1 MPRQKRQKSESGI
14 YHIILRGVNRQ
25 NVFQDQEDY
34 EKFLQVLSD
43 CKAISEFKVYAYCLM
58 SNHIHIIIQESTEK
72 IDLIMKRIGTRYV
85 YWYNIKYKRVGHLF
99 QDRFLSEPIDDES
112 YLLSAI
118 RYIHKNPVKAKIV
131 NVCSDYKYSSYN
143 DFKAHKDFVDYQFVY
158 DIINEKEFENFHNRD
173 DILCHL
179 EIDENPKI
187 RVTDEEAKRIIF
199 KVTGARSVEEY
210 QKLPSNKQTKSLSEF
225 RKKNL
230 SIRQISRL
238 TGLSIGIIRKHF

>member
-112 YLLSAI
+112 YLLSANPFRSTKAVPMTMVLFTDLHRLLSYPI
-118 RYIHKNPVKAKIV
+118 RG
-131 NVCSDYKYSSYN
+131 
-143 DFKAHKDFVDYQFVY
+143 F
-158 DIINEKEFENFHNRD
+158 
-173 DILCHL
+173 
-179 EIDENPKI
+179 
-187 RVTDEEAKRIIF
+187 
-199 KVTGARSVEEY
+199 
-210 QKLPSNKQTKSLSEF
+210 
-225 RKKNL
+225 
-230 SIRQISRL
+230 
-238 TGLSIGIIRKHF
+238 